1 MPATQLGKS
10 RASEGGRLITVRIQH
25 RAGRIEP
32 LERLL
37 ATLPP
42 AVEVIE
48 DSGEPLNPWRGY
60 KLCLENLPTG
70 GHLAIVQD
78 DCIVSRNFVP
88 ALELIATANPDN
100 LVSLFLSKTPRR
112 THNMALLRHG
122 RSRYVTTHQQDLVH
136 VVGILWPVHKAQE
149 FNKWINENPLRIRGD
164 QLTTSDDANVTRWMQ
179 LTGQTIRVTVPSIV
193 QHPDDVP
200 SIVNQAKVSGGAD
213 TGRTAAFW
221 IGDGDPLDLDWSC

>member
-1 MPATQLGKS
+1 M
-10 RASEGGRLITVRIQH
+10 
-25 RAGRIEP
+25 
-32 LERLL
+32 
-37 ATLPP
+37 
-42 AVEVIE
+42 IE
-48 DSGEPLNPWRGY
+48 DSGEPLNPLRGY
-60 KLCLENLPTG
+60 MLCLQDLPEE
-70 GHLAIVQD
+70 GHLVIVQD
-78 DCIVSRNFVP
+78 DCIVSCNCIP
-88 ALELIATANPDN
+88 ALELIADATPDT

-136 VVGILWPVHKAQE
+136 VVGILWPVHKARE
-149 FNKWINENPLRIRGD
+149 FRDWVAGNPLKIRGD
-164 QLTTSDDANVTRWMQ
+164 QLTTSDDAVLTRWMQ

-200 SIVNQAKVSGGAD
+200 SIVNQTKVSGGLD